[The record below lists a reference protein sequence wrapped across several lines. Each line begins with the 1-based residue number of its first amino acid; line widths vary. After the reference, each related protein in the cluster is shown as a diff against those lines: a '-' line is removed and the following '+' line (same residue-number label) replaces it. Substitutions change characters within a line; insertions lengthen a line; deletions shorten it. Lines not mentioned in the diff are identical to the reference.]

1 MLTNDFTPLLSESH
15 LRLSKVI
22 ENFNFNQTEP
32 KRLVPIEHDDLTG
45 RGKECFVEEI
55 TLWPVICRSA
65 LSVKSCK
72 EKV

>member
-1 MLTNDFTPLLSESH
+1 MLTNDFTPLLSESQ

-32 KRLVPIEHDDLTG
+32 KRLVPIEHVDLTG
-45 RGKECFVEEI
+45 RDKECFVEEI